1 MVPIEQPECAGC
13 DQTRYN
19 EFSSCVGIQL
29 RQKLKRKPK
38 MKYARQVA
46 VSVLLLALIL
56 CSWFTAMDIPAT
68 QRVDDGLKRA
78 LVTFATAR
86 AVSGLISV
94 AQGTQVDIAPAGVG
108 LTFAPGQLLAPINE
122 LLKHLADLML
132 LASVAFGIQKVL
144 IGMSGYWVFSV
155 ALTAIAISWAGL
167 YLSKHSPP
175 AWLTKVLLLA
185 VMLRFAM
192 PLVILGSDLLS
203 ERFLAQDYA
212 TSQKAI
218 DITLDQTSNKQVIE
232 PTASQS
238 GGLWGSILNKVPKIP
253 DVKAQFDEITK
264 AAEAA
269 SEHMIKLMVI
279 FLLQTLVM
287 PLLLLW
293 GLYGTARSTFTPSK

>member
-1 MVPIEQPECAGC
+1 
-13 DQTRYN
+13 
-19 EFSSCVGIQL
+19 
-29 RQKLKRKPK
+29 
-38 MKYARQVA
+38 MKIARQAA
-46 VSVLLLALIL
+46 VTLVLLALIL
-56 CSWFTAMDIPAT
+56 CSWFTALDVPAT

-144 IGMSGYWVFSV
+144 IGMSSYWVFSL
-155 ALTAIAISWAGL
+155 ALTAIALSWAAMFVF
-167 YLSKHSPP
+167 KHSTP
-175 AWLTKVLLLA
+175 AWLTKILILV

-192 PLVILGSDLLS
+192 PVAMLGSDMMS

-218 DITLDQTSNKQVIE
+218 DASLDQTVKAQTTE
-232 PTASQS
+232 PATNQS
-238 GGLWGSILNKVPKIP
+238 GGVWGSILNKMPKVSDI
-253 DVKAQFDEITK
+253 KANYEETK
-264 AAEAA
+264 KAVESA

-279 FLLQTLVM
+279 FVLQTLLM

-293 GLYGTARSTFTPSK
+293 SLYGVTRSVFIPSK